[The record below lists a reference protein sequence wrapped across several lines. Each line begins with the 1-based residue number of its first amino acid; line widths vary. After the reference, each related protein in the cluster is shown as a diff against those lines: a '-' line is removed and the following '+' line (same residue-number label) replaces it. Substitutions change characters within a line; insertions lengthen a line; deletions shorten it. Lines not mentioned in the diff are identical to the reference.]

1 MRRIFFSLLSAFL
14 VTIWA
19 VTIPVNASAVYQSAT
34 QAADP
39 YAIIAEVN
47 AIRIANG
54 LPALEIDPILMSTA
68 QQTSATMAAYSSC
81 AHLGGVSDR
90 IAAAGY
96 GSGAKVWATE
106 NISCGISKTV
116 QTIVYQDWADE
127 LHMLPMT
134 NPNYR
139 HIGVGV
145 TTINGYSYYVL
156 HAAYTSGNP
165 GSAGSSSTAATPKPT
180 ISQRIIPVETSTP
193 NPDGSIVHV
202 VQEGQ
207 ALWSI
212 AIAYNVKIVDI
223 AALNP
228 LIDPNNPVL
237 YFGQKIMIRGPSTPT
252 ISPTATN
259 TSPPP
264 TRTPVPTFTP
274 RPTIPTRTPTVT
286 STATRPPILPEIP
299 SLKSGEAR
307 WLGIAI
313 IVICA
318 LGLISVL
325 TTFLG
330 ERKQPPLS

>member
-1 MRRIFFSLLSAFL
+1 MRRIFLILLCAFL
-14 VTIWA
+14 LLTLSLA
-19 VTIPVNASAVYQSAT
+19 GPVNASTVNQAST
-34 QAADP
+34 QTADP

-47 AIRIANG
+47 AIRVANG
-54 LPALEIDPILMSTA
+54 LSALEIDPILMSTA

-96 GSGAKVWATE
+96 GGGAKVWATE
-106 NISCGISKTV
+106 NISCGINKTV

-134 NPNYR
+134 NSNYR
-139 HIGVGV
+139 HIGAGV
-145 TTINGYSYYVL
+145 TTVNGYSYYVL
-156 HAAYTSGNP
+156 HAAYTSG
-165 GSAGSSSTAATPKPT
+165 SAGNSGASPRAATPQPT
-180 ISQRIIPVETSTP
+180 TSQLILPVEVATP

-202 VQEGQ
+202 VKEGQ

-228 LIDPNNPVL
+228 SIDPNNPVL
-237 YFGQKIMIRGPSTPT
+237 YVGQKIIIRPPSTPT
-252 ISPTATN
+252 ISPTVTN

-264 TRTPVPTFTP
+264 TRTPAPTFTP
-274 RPTIPTRTPTVT
+274 RPTIPTRTPTATPT
-286 STATRPPILPEIP
+286 STRPPLLPEIP
-299 SLKSGEAR
+299 SLKNGEGR
-307 WLGIAI
+307 WLGVAI

-318 LGLISVL
+318 LGLISIL
-325 TTFLG
+325 MTFLG
-330 ERKQPPLS
+330 ERKKPPLS

>member
-1 MRRIFFSLLSAFL
+1 MRRIFFILLSAFL
-14 VTIWA
+14 LSTLAMTV
-19 VTIPVNASAVYQSAT
+19 PVYASAIYQSAT
-34 QAADP
+34 QTADP
-39 YAIIAEVN
+39 YAIIAEIN

-54 LPALEIDPILMSTA
+54 LSALEIDPILMSTA

-96 GSGAKVWATE
+96 GGGAKVWATE
-106 NISCGISKTV
+106 NISCGINKTV

-134 NPNYR
+134 NANYR
-139 HIGVGV
+139 HVGAGV
-145 TTINGYSYYVL
+145 TTVNGYSYYVL
-156 HAAYTSGNP
+156 HAAYTSGSP
-165 GSAGSSSTAATPKPT
+165 GSSGSTFIAVTPKPT
-180 ISQRIIPVETSTP
+180 TSQRIIPVETSTL
-193 NPDGSIVHV
+193 NPDGSIIHV

-228 LIDPNNPVL
+228 WIDPNNPVL
-237 YFGQKIMIRGPSTPT
+237 YVGQKIIIRGPSTPT
-252 ISPTATN
+252 VSPTVTN
-259 TSPPP
+259 TSVPP

-299 SLKSGEAR
+299 SLKSGQGR

-325 TTFLG
+325 MTFLS
-330 ERKQPPLS
+330 EHKKPPLS

>member
-1 MRRIFFSLLSAFL
+1 MLALAG
-14 VTIWA
+14 
-19 VTIPVNASAVYQSAT
+19 PVNAGTVDQSST
-34 QAADP
+34 QTADP

-47 AIRIANG
+47 AIRVANG
-54 LPALEIDPILMSTA
+54 LSALEIDPLLMSTA

-96 GSGAKVWATE
+96 GGGAKVWATE
-106 NISCGISKTV
+106 NISCGINKTV

-134 NPNYR
+134 NANYR
-139 HIGVGV
+139 HIGAGV
-145 TTINGYSYYVL
+145 TTVNGYSYYVL
-156 HAAYTSGNP
+156 HAAYTSGSAGNP
-165 GSAGSSSTAATPKPT
+165 GPSQSAVTPRPT
-180 ISQRIIPVETSTP
+180 TSQLILPVEVATP
-193 NPDGSIVHV
+193 NPDGSIVHIV
-202 VQEGQ
+202 KEGQ

-228 LIDPNNPVL
+228 AIDPNNPVL
-237 YFGQKIMIRGPSTPT
+237 YVGQKIVIRAPSTPT
-252 ISPTATN
+252 VSPTITN
-259 TSPPP
+259 TAPPP

-274 RPTIPTRTPTVT
+274 RPTLPTRTPTAT
-286 STATRPPILPEIP
+286 PTPTRPPLLPEIP
-299 SLKSGEAR
+299 SLNSGEGR

-318 LGLISVL
+318 LGLISIL

-330 ERKQPPLS
+330 ERKKPPLS